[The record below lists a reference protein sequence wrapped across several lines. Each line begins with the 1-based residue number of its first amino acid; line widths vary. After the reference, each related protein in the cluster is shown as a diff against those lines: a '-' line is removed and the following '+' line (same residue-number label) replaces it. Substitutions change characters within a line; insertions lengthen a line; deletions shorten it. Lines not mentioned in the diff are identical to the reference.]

1 MEKRIIRA
9 RPLQVPFV
17 RGPPEN
23 DTYCKRWKTRIG
35 CMSSSHIN
43 KEKLIRSLR
52 LNMCS
57 TTPKSSVH
65 YIKASLSSYK
75 HLIGVCTYNGF
86 RPLQS
91 H

>member
-43 KEKLIRSLR
+43 KEKLKIDKES
-52 LNMCS
+52 
-57 TTPKSSVH
+57 K
-65 YIKASLSSYK
+65 IKHVFYYSQVFSALYQGIPIF
-75 HLIGVCTYNGF
+75 L
-86 RPLQS
+86 
-91 H
+91 